1 MDQLHVR
8 YLGRQPYEPV
18 FEAMQAFTD
27 TRDTDAADELWV
39 VEHEPV
45 FTQGLNGKSEHLLDT
60 GDIPVVQVDRGG
72 QVTYHGPGQIVIY
85 LLVNVRRKAVG
96 VRAMVTA
103 MEHSIINLLSGFGI
117 TSEARPDAPG
127 VYVKDAKVAALGL
140 RIRRGCSYHGLS
152 LNHDMDLLPFQ
163 RINPC
168 GYQGLE
174 VTQLKDL
181 GIASSWQEIAWA
193 LCGNL
198 VEELKYSSLSG
209 QQLPEPEAIP
219 SYPGTN

>member
-27 TRDTDAADELWV
+27 TRDADAPDELWV

-45 FTQGLNGKSEHLLDT
+45 FTQGLNGKPEHLLDT

-127 VYVKDAKVAALGL
+127 VYVNNAKVAALGL

-152 LNHDMDLLPFQ
+152 LNHDMDLSPFQ

-181 GIASSWQEIAWA
+181 GISSSWQEIAWA

-198 VEELKYSSLSG
+198 VEELKYSSHSG
-209 QQLPEPEAIP
+209 QQLTEPEAIP

>member
-27 TRDTDAADELWV
+27 TRDIDAPDELWV

-45 FTQGLNGKSEHLLDT
+45 FTQGLNGKPEHLLAT

-85 LLVNVRRKAVG
+85 LLVNVRRKGVG

-103 MEHSIINLLSGFGI
+103 MEQSIINLLSGFGI

-127 VYVKDAKVAALGL
+127 VYVNDAKVAALGL

-152 LNHDMDLLPFQ
+152 LNQDMDLSPFQ

-181 GIASSWQEIAWA
+181 GIAPGWQEIAWA

-209 QQLPEPEAIP
+209 RQLPEPEAIP

>member
-1 MDQLHVR
+1 MDQLQLR
-8 YLGRQPYEPV
+8 YLGRQSYEPV

-27 TRDTDAADELWV
+27 GRDQDADDELWV

-45 FTQGLNGKSEHLLDT
+45 FTQGLNGKPEHLLAP

-85 LLVNVRRKAVG
+85 LLVNVRRKGVG

-103 MEHSIINLLSGFGI
+103 MEQAIIRLLADHGI
-117 TSEARPDAPG
+117 EAAARPDAPG
-127 VYVKDAKVAALGL
+127 VYVNDAKIAALGL

-152 LNHDMDLLPFQ
+152 FNAAMDLSPFQ

-174 VTQLKDL
+174 VTQLRDL
-181 GIASSWQEIAWA
+181 GVEAGWQEIAWE

-198 VEELKYSSLSG
+198 ASELQYTSPSG
-209 QQLPEPEAIP
+209 QALPDPEAIP
-219 SYPGTN
+219 SYSGNQ